1 MRAKFRIYIE
11 VISAIC
17 IVLSLV
23 FLGLEVNTYNK
34 LSKASIRQSLNETD
48 MEVGKMHLNQE
59 VIVQARYKL
68 ARNQEL
74 TDFEEYMMIEY
85 QSFNYRDF
93 DNSFYQ
99 YRMGLFDE
107 NAWLAYRRIIE
118 DDLQNNK
125 YVKEMWKKYKQRFS
139 LEFQNEIEGL
149 RKNSD
154 NN

>member
-1 MRAKFRIYIE
+1 
-11 VISAIC
+11 
-17 IVLSLV
+17 
-23 FLGLEVNTYNK
+23 
-34 LSKASIRQSLNETD
+34 

-68 ARNQEL
+68 SRNEEL

-99 YRMGLFDE
+99 YRIGLFDE

-125 YVKEMWKKYKQRFS
+125 YVKEMWKNYKQRFS

-154 NN
+154 Q